1 MVEGARLESV
11 CAGNR
16 TEGSNPSLSKACE
29 PCQDREGAALSSYFY
44 VPQGCLHL
52 RSCKEVMRA
61 ALRGCFFI
69 LLIGRNFI

>member
-16 TEGSNPSLSKACE
+16 TEGSNPSLSGSCAMKACE
-29 PCQDREGAALSSYFY
+29 PCQDREGAALSSYLH

-52 RSCKEVMRA
+52 RPYKEVA
-61 ALRGCFFI
+61 
-69 LLIGRNFI
+69 

>member
-16 TEGSNPSLSKACE
+16 TEGSNPSLSLLLCRTADGGSCAMKACE
-29 PCQDREGAALSSYFY
+29 PCQDREGAALSSYLH

-52 RSCKEVMRA
+52 RPYKEVA
-61 ALRGCFFI
+61 
-69 LLIGRNFI
+69 